1 MADENA
7 TTDIGAGL
15 EIEAKP
21 KGGMSGKVLIL
32 LGVLPN
38 LLLIGGIAGA
48 YFMGLLDPLFN
59 PQMPDGAQ
67 AAKVEEAAP
76 PELEGDDSV
85 FYKLPDLLVNLNV
98 GGRKSAYL
106 KLSVSL
112 ELPDGSHVDHLDRV
126 RPRIIDSFQV
136 YLRELRVDDLTGSA
150 GIQRLREELL
160 YRVNAAVK
168 PAVVRDVLFKEMLI
182 Q

>member
-1 MADENA
+1 MADQTS
-7 TTDIGAGL
+7 TTDIGDGL
-15 EIEAKP
+15 EVEAKP
-21 KGGMSGKVLIL
+21 KGGISGKVLIL
-32 LGVLPN
+32 LGILPN
-38 LLLIGGIAGA
+38 LLLVGGVAGA
-48 YFMGLLDPLFN
+48 YFSGLLDPLLKSET
-59 PQMPDGAQ
+59 A
-67 AAKVEEAAP
+67 VEQVAEAEQSAP
-76 PELEGDDSV
+76 PELVGDDSY

-112 ELPDGSHVDHLDRV
+112 ELPDDSHIDHLDRV

-136 YLRELRVDDLTGSA
+136 YLRELRVEDLSGSA

-160 YRVNAAVK
+160 YRVNAAAR

>member
-1 MADENA
+1 MPEEKT
-7 TTDIGAGL
+7 TTDIGDGL
-15 EIEAKP
+15 QVEAKP
-21 KGGMSGKVLIL
+21 KGGLSGKVLIL
-32 LGVLPN
+32 LGLLPN
-38 LLLIGGIAGA
+38 LVLVGGVAGA
-48 YFMGLLDPLFN
+48 YFAGLLDPLLK
-59 PQMPDGAQ
+59 PEAVAGTQQ
-67 AAKVEEAAP
+67 AAKVEEAP
-76 PELEGDDSV
+76 PELVGTDSV

-98 GGRKSAYL
+98 GERKTAYL

-112 ELPDGSHVDHLDRV
+112 ELPDGTHVEHLDRV

-136 YLRELRVDDLTGSA
+136 YLRELRVEDLTGSA

-160 YRVNAAVK
+160 YRVNAAAR

>member
-7 TTDIGAGL
+7 TTEIGDGL
-15 EIEAKP
+15 EVEAKP
-21 KGGMSGKVLIL
+21 KGGASGKVLIL
-32 LGVLPN
+32 LGLLPN
-38 LLLIGGIAGA
+38 LLLIGGVAGA
-48 YFMGLLDPLFN
+48 YFAGLLDPLFN
-59 PQMPDGAQ
+59 PQPAPTEEV
-67 AAKVEEAAP
+67 AKVEEAAP
-76 PELEGDDSV
+76 PELESDDSV

-106 KLSVSL
+106 KLSLSL
-112 ELPDGSHVDHLDRV
+112 ELPDGKHIDHLDRV

-160 YRVNAAVK
+160 YRVNAAAR